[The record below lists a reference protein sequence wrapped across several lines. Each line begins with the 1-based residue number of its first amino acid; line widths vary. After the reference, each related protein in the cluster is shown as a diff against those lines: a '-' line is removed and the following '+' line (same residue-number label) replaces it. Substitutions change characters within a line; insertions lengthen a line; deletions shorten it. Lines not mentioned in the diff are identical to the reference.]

1 MIKTSKLDSG
11 ITFIHEYMPDVETV
25 SMKILTKTGSRNETV
40 DNNGIS
46 HFLEHMA
53 FKGTTNR
60 TAKQIA
66 YDFESIGANF
76 NAYTSKESTAY
87 YSKVLKEYVEK
98 SLDILVDMFENS
110 TFDSIELE
118 KERGVIL
125 QELAMTRDTPDDI
138 IFDYYYSA
146 AFHNQPYG
154 RSIIGTEENI
164 KKFQPNDFIKYMD
177 EHYIAENVIF
187 SVAGNVEFEK
197 MADLANNY
205 FKKYR
210 NTNSPVLER
219 ASYDGGFFKKEKDL
233 EQVQCILGF
242 EGISCNDENRF
253 VMSIMNHIL
262 GAGMSSR
269 LFQEVRE
276 NKGLCY
282 SIYSFNDATFETGS
296 FQIYTAIEPKK
307 VNDAID
313 AIILELKKM
322 VDTVN
327 IDELERAK
335 VKLKSSILMSLENT
349 NVRATTNATNL
360 VFHGKVE
367 TPKEIIDNINAAS
380 IEDIKILIKKIINT
394 KPSLALYGNV
404 KNSYEYDDLMI
415 KFNK

>member
-1 MIKTSKLDSG
+1 MIKTYKLDSG

-25 SMKILTKTGSRNETV
+25 SMKILIKTGSRNETIE
-40 DNNGIS
+40 NNGIS

-76 NAYTSKESTAY
+76 NAYTSKEVTAY
-87 YSKVLKEYVEK
+87 FSKVLKEYTEK
-98 SLDILVDMFENS
+98 SLEILTDMFENS

-138 IFDYYYSA
+138 IFDYYYSV
-146 AFHNQPYG
+146 AFQNQSYG

-177 EHYIAENVIF
+177 EYYIAENVF
-187 SVAGNVEFEK
+187 LSVAGNIEFEK
-197 MADLANNY
+197 MADLANKC
-205 FKKYR
+205 FKKNR
-210 NTNSPVLER
+210 SKNSLALEK
-219 ASYDGGFFKKEKDL
+219 ANYNGGFFKKEKDL

-242 EGISCNDENRF
+242 KGISCNDENRF
-253 VMSIMNHIL
+253 VMSVMNHIL

-307 VNDAID
+307 VNNAID

-322 VDTVN
+322 VNTVN
-327 IDELERAK
+327 TDELERAK

-360 VFHGKVE
+360 IFHSRIE
-367 TPKEIIDNINAAS
+367 TPKEIIDNINAVS
-380 IEDIKILIKKIINT
+380 IKDIENLLKKIIVT
-394 KPSLALYGNV
+394 KPSLALYGNIE
-404 KNSYEYDDLMI
+404 NSYEYSDFMT
-415 KFNK
+415 KFVN